1 MSTLDPS
8 VARKII
14 SHLKAGTT
22 PIDCVEHLNVGNERW
37 YAAAG
42 ELFDDIQKDGD
53 SLVRFVNGYYGDGKT
68 HFLGMLR
75 SLAFN
80 RKWIVTYVT
89 AENTPLSKFDRV
101 YSEMVQNMVLPPAI
115 PVFPWLSGATP
126 KGGAG
131 LLGALFSTA
140 YTQVCGAPDDSGL
153 KNSRAIE
160 RLRQR
165 SDQFLA
171 LPGLDEMVGKA
182 VRGHFEAVLR
192 KDAQRTREIAT
203 WLEGHDIRIREI
215 GLSRR
220 IDQVF
225 ARDAM
230 RGISLIAKASGAAG
244 ILILLDEAERIMEQ
258 SRSVR
263 NRSYG
268 VIRDLLDNADNQGGM
283 RSSVI
288 YIAATPDTFQS
299 EKGFAEYDALRS
311 RLANAQRLS
320 IKGFIDWRS
329 VIVDLT
335 KTPLPHTALMDLANR
350 VREIHSVARGK
361 NPQETLADPAL
372 QEIVSRIEKQ
382 VFQVSKPRMLA
393 SYMATILEIA
403 DQNPGSDILQVLD
416 ETLRQVQDV
425 VAARPKSKD
434 WE

>member
-1 MSTLDPS
+1 MKTLDPS
-8 VARKII
+8 TARKII
-14 SHLKAGTT
+14 NHLKAGTT

-42 ELFDDIQKDGD
+42 ELFDNIEHDGD

-75 SLAFN
+75 SIAFN

-101 YSEMVQNMVLPPAI
+101 YSEMVQNV
-115 PVFPWLSGATP
+115 VFPSTIPALKWVVGAGSE
-126 KGGAG
+126 GGAG
-131 LLGALFSTA
+131 LLACLFSA
-140 YTQVCGAPDDSGL
+140 IYSEVCGASDDSGL
-153 KNSRAIE
+153 KNARALE
-160 RLRQR
+160 RIRAR
-165 SDQFLA
+165 SEQFLTH
-171 LPGLDEMVGKA
+171 PGLDEMVGRA
-182 VRGHFEAVLR
+182 VRGFFEAVLR
-192 KDAQRTREIAT
+192 KDSQLARLIGA
-203 WLEGHDIRIREI
+203 WLEGQDVRIPEI

-220 IDQVF
+220 INQVF

-230 RGISLIAKASGAAG
+230 RGISVIAKAAGAAG

-263 NRSYG
+263 NKSYG

-283 RSSVI
+283 NSAII

-311 RLANAQRLS
+311 RLANAQSLS
-320 IKGFIDWRS
+320 TKGYIDWRG

-335 KTPLPHTALMDLANR
+335 KTPLPHTVLIDLAR
-350 VREIHSVARGK
+350 RIREIHGFARGK
-361 NPQETLADPAL
+361 NGQEVFDDFML
-372 QEIVSRIEKQ
+372 QRIVSQVEAE

-403 DQNPGSDILQVLD
+403 DQNPDGDISQFL
-416 ETLRQVQDV
+416 EGTLRQVQEI
-425 VAARPKSKD
+425 VASPSKSKD